1 MAAGST
7 IIKSQLKM
15 QTPYHFSQ
23 ANAESQNGS
32 PSEQKVAFFKV
43 LN

>member
-1 MAAGST
+1 V
-7 IIKSQLKM
+7 LK
-15 QTPYHFSQ
+15 FSQ

-32 PSEQKVAFFKV
+32 PSEQKVAFFKA